1 MIDSSPWFWSFA
13 LVGVIIYC
21 SAQAIRDF
29 RGKRYIWAAAGTLAA
44 AAILCVPITITTQA
58 VKIDLP
64 GPR

>member
-1 MIDSSPWFWSFA
+1 MIDSSPWLWSFA

-21 SAQAIRDF
+21 AAQAIRDI
-29 RGKRYIWAAAGTLAA
+29 RGKRYIWAAAGVIAA
-44 AAILCVPITITTQA
+44 ATILCVPITTHA